1 MWFMTCFFCKKPIEE
16 GEAHVPHWD
25 FQGKHYRHLACK
37 EEVKA
42 PKDYVPFGE
51 VIDEFGE
58 LD

>member
-1 MWFMTCFFCKKPIEE
+1 MWIMTCVFCGKQIAEDEPC
-16 GEAHVPHWD
+16 VPHWD
-25 FQGKHYRHLACK
+25 FNGKHYRHLACK